1 MDCFIVF
8 SGIST
13 NLEAFAKDLTTND
26 VNHMEAWNQQNSKE
40 NCTGVKWGK
49 KLVKIFGKL
58 GKAYVHYDM
67 TWLEKSFYEGLE
79 EWGLKCEMWG
89 GSKMG
94 GSPLYMTPC
103 IAGKFSWPFLNTPLV
118 TNLCL
123 FIVTGPPNRIAAIAM
138 SVFLLTVPSFDNI
151 GFGSSLNLRNTD
163 AC

>member
-79 EWGLKCEMWG
+79 EWGLKCGEGQKWVDVLCTW
-89 GSKMG
+89 
-94 GSPLYMTPC
+94 PLHFWQ
-103 IAGKFSWPFLNTPLV
+103 IEL
-118 TNLCL
+118 
-123 FIVTGPPNRIAAIAM
+123 AI
-138 SVFLLTVPSFDNI
+138 FEYTYQ
-151 GFGSSLNLRNTD
+151 
-163 AC
+163 